1 RCELFDYSSE
11 RLDTGDTT
19 IDAIE
24 TTYSTDLLFHE
35 MLLEDETPGAD
46 AGDKLLLEDGGS
58 MISESYRVE
67 TFDKGANTEFFGSKV
82 LSDEIVDFSERNPF
96 GDDIY

>member
-1 RCELFDYSSE
+1 
-11 RLDTGDTT
+11 
-19 IDAIE
+19 
-24 TTYSTDLLFHE
+24 
-35 MLLEDETPGAD
+35 
-46 AGDKLLLEDGGS
+46 

>member
-1 RCELFDYSSE
+1 LFY
-11 RLDTGDTT
+11 
-19 IDAIE
+19 
-24 TTYSTDLLFHE
+24 E
-35 MLLEDETPGAD
+35 MLLEDETPGAS